1 MDENKPPEESTIPPT
16 PAPAPDPVP
25 TAAAP
30 TPPAAP
36 APSYTMPDVGGKLSG
51 GPVPFSGPANPSI
64 PQDER
69 TQALLVWILSLF
81 IGFISPLIFFFIAKD
96 KPFVFHHAAQAL
108 TLSIVL
114 TVLYIVGFILIFL
127 VIGLLI
133 LPLVGLAGL
142 VLVIMGA
149 IAANAGSRFEPPVT
163 GNLSK
168 SWFKA

>member
-1 MDENKPPEESTIPPT
+1 MDENKPPEESITP

-25 TAAAP
+25 TAASTTPPTAP
-30 TPPAAP
+30 TPTYTAP
-36 APSYTMPDVGGKLSG
+36 DMGGKLSG
-51 GPVPFSGPANPSI
+51 GPVPFSGPANPAI

-69 TQALLVWILSLF
+69 TQALLVWVLSIF

-96 KPFVFHHAAQAL
+96 KPHVFHHACQAL

-114 TVLYIVGFILIFL
+114 FVLYVVSAILMVVL
-127 VIGLLI
+127 IGMLL
-133 LPLVGLAGL
+133 LPLVGLYGL
-142 VLVIMGA
+142 VMVIMGA
-149 IAANAGSRFEPPVT
+149 IAANAGARFEPPVT